1 VRGRTVED
9 DVDERP
15 NVLDTY
21 RLSVE
26 VSDDRDLILR
36 GGGTNGASEEAS
48 RVGDV

>member
-1 VRGRTVED
+1 MRGRTVED

-36 GGGTNGASEEAS
+36 GGRDQRGIGRGEPS
-48 RVGDV
+48 R